1 VRLSLSPMQSLI
13 SKQCVAALVQ
23 AGFAT
28 AVLAQSPPSVPV
40 PCSSPEYRQFDFWL
54 GRWEVFGPQGRK
66 AGDNVIETIERG
78 CALIERWHGQG
89 GYTGTSLNA
98 WDASARVWRQHWV
111 DSQGGVLRLSGRLE
125 LGRMV
130 LTGSDPH
137 PDRPA
142 VQRLQRITWSP
153 LEGGAVRQLWEQ
165 SDDAGA
171 TWAVVFDGRYVKPG
185 P

>member
-1 VRLSLSPMQSLI
+1 
-13 SKQCVAALVQ
+13 
-23 AGFAT
+23 
-28 AVLAQSPPSVPV
+28 
-40 PCSSPEYRQFDFWL
+40 
-54 GRWEVFGPQGRK
+54 
-66 AGDNVIETIERG
+66 
-78 CALIERWHGQG
+78 
-89 GYTGTSLNA
+89 
-98 WDASARVWRQHWV
+98 
-111 DSQGGVLRLSGRLE
+111 
-125 LGRMV
+125 MV